1 MSSSRSRKNKTTP
14 YIMRPARVPLLFVAL
29 KLK

>member
-14 YIMRPARVPLLFVAL
+14 NITRPARVPLLFVAL
-29 KLK
+29 